1 MDQSLVQSNKRSRD
15 RLVASIKNLNEE
27 SLRRKVNDE
36 WTIAATL
43 AHVAFW
49 DQICV
54 ARWDAFDA
62 GGSLEDIPG
71 KTIDLVNAGNLP
83 AWLALPGRA
92 TVDLVTR
99 SMEELDDRIANL
111 FEDAVRAAAAGGF
124 MYMLDRTQHRDEH
137 SREIETTLNL

>member
-54 ARWDAFDA
+54 ARWHAFDA
-62 GGSLEDIPG
+62 GGALEDIPG

-83 AWLALPGRA
+83 AWLALPGSA

-111 FEDAVRAAAAGGF
+111 SEDAVRAAAAGGF
-124 MYMLDRTQHRDEH
+124 MYMLDRTRHRDEH
-137 SREIETTLNL
+137 SREIETILNL